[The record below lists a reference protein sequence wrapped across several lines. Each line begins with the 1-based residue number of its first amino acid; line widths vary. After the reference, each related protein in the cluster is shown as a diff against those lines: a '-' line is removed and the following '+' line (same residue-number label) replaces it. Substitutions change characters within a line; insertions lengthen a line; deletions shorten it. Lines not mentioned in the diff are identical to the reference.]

1 MDELDK
7 KLNATFDGKVLR
19 KDLLH
24 RIKKGTNVPTFVLE
38 FLLAKYCA
46 SNNQAEIQAGME
58 AVLSTLQENY
68 VRPDEANAAQ
78 SKVATKGKH
87 RFIDKVHVRYV
98 EKEKRHWA
106 SLENFNSQRIAIAE
120 RFYRDND
127 RLLEGGIWA
136 EVTLAH
142 NDIDEDDYA
151 FSIEDLRPIQLTR
164 FDFDRYTEG
173 RAAFSRDEWLA
184 AVLRSVGLEPT
195 KLSQRVKMHFIAR
208 LAALVESNYNYI
220 ELGPRGTGKSYFF
233 SEFSPY
239 ATLISG
245 GQATKATL
253 FYNNARRK
261 VGLVGYWDTVAFD
274 EVGGIKVRDPDTIQI
289 MKDFMANGR
298 FSRGAEVIAD
308 ASLSFVGNI
317 DVSVQQVVNSNEHDL
332 FQPLPP
338 ELDLAVMDRFAA
350 YIPGWEMPKNSSE
363 FLTSNYGFITDYL
376 AEAFH
381 YQFKHTNRY
390 EEVSKRIRLGS
401 SIEGRDEKG
410 IKKTVCAFLKVLHP
424 HGPPT
429 DEEFEEYVSYATE
442 CRRRV
447 KEQMNKRK
455 PDDEFA
461 RINLSYFKA
470 SGDEVVVFCPESKDA
485 RATQEPARRRLSRPD
500 EQSRSSPE
508 VQLAPIVDA
517 IPSAAP
523 PSIASIPRTTAPNR
537 VEPKVQHFTILY
549 GDTGY
554 SYESI
559 LGPYL
564 LEAKVVVI
572 EDPYIRL
579 QHQIQNFVRFCETV
593 LKAGT
598 VKKISLTTGYDD
610 KTQFADIAEKLDE
623 LKQSLLELD
632 VELEVKLNPNMH
644 DREIR
649 LDNGWIIKI
658 GRGLDFYQKP
668 GGWFEIGINDLS
680 LRKCLE
686 TKVDIFRA

>member
-1 MDELDK
+1 M
-7 KLNATFDGKVLR
+7 
-19 KDLLH
+19 
-24 RIKKGTNVPTFVLE
+24 
-38 FLLAKYCA
+38 
-46 SNNQAEIQAGME
+46 
-58 AVLSTLQENY
+58 
-68 VRPDEANAAQ
+68 
-78 SKVATKGKH
+78 
-87 RFIDKVHVRYV
+87 
-98 EKEKRHWA
+98 
-106 SLENFNSQRIAIAE
+106 
-120 RFYRDND
+120 
-127 RLLEGGIWA
+127 
-136 EVTLAH
+136 
-142 NDIDEDDYA
+142 
-151 FSIEDLRPIQLTR
+151 
-164 FDFDRYTEG
+164 
-173 RAAFSRDEWLA
+173 
-184 AVLRSVGLEPT
+184 VG
-195 KLSQRVKMHFIAR
+195 F
-208 LAALVESNYNYI
+208 
-220 ELGPRGTGKSYFF
+220 
-233 SEFSPY
+233 
-239 ATLISG
+239 
-245 GQATKATL
+245 
-253 FYNNARRK
+253 
-261 VGLVGYWDTVAFD
+261 WDTVAFD

-390 EEVSKRIRLGS
+390 EEVSKRIKLGKA
-401 SIEGRDEKG
+401 IEGRDEKG

-424 HGPPT
+424 NGPPT
-429 DEEFEEYVSYATE
+429 DEEFEEYVAYATE

-461 RINLSYFKA
+461 RINLSYFKT
-470 SGDEVVVFCPESKDA
+470 SGEEVVVFCPESKDA
-485 RATQEPARRRLSRPD
+485 AATQEPARRRLNQADGQPAEVVAEHPAAQPAPAATDSPAVPTPILPAPD
-500 EQSRSSPE
+500 AALTAIGPSP
-508 VQLAPIVDA
+508 
-517 IPSAAP
+517 
-523 PSIASIPRTTAPNR
+523 
-537 VEPKVQHFTILY
+537 VELKEQHFTILY
-549 GDTGY
+549 GDTGH

-564 LEAKVVVI
+564 QGAKSVVI

-598 VKKISLTTGYDD
+598 VKKISLITGYDD
-610 KTQFADIAEKLDE
+610 KTQLADIAEKLDE

-632 VELEVKLNPNMH
+632 VELEVKLNPNIH

-668 GGWFEIGINDLS
+668 GGWFEVGANDLS